1 MASSQLALVELLRA
15 LDPQAPL
22 PERNLWLVR
31 LLDWVR
37 GEMQDPEAAVAR
49 VRSLVEATEVRPDW
63 LARWHAWWEEFL
75 TDMDATP
82 LLADLGFAP
91 RASVAAELVHR
102 LRRKMLPVSP
112 DTTNLGELFTLLF
125 PTDFDARWLR
135 ALDVPTLR
143 RLRAVLFPSL
153 PGSHGHDFALRNL
166 LDAMAFAVSQI
177 SAVGQTPDVRTRM
190 SRDEDDQRAF
200 PALPIVFES
209 VRQAVLTSG
218 RQSAP
223 AQIAIAS
230 LREQLERC
238 RAAASTVYAHLQA
251 HGISVHI
258 EFQLRQLRQRIVRV
272 KALLLCLETDA
283 PAQATAQ
290 LLSHLVRVNRDSA
303 SLRAL
308 LGSSTEL
315 LASRVTERN
324 AETGEH
330 YIARNTREYLAL
342 LGAAAGG
349 GAVLALT
356 TWLKL
361 MLGALALSAF
371 WGGLGFGI
379 NYAVSFVIIMLL
391 HFTVATKQ
399 PAMTAPAMAARL
411 KEVVEA
417 PAAGDPG
424 TGTSPAIEG
433 FADEVTFL
441 LRSQFV
447 SIVGNVGLVMPVAVL
462 LGMLLA
468 WAGWDGV
475 MTHGK
480 ATGILAHHHLLGPT
494 ALFAAATGV
503 LLFLS
508 SLIAGWVENW
518 FVFNRLD
525 AVIAYH
531 PRVTARLGVA
541 RARRWGV
548 YWRDHISGWAANISL
563 GLMLG
568 LVPPVLA
575 FFGLPFEVRHVTLV
589 AGQIA
594 IAANDLGAGVW
605 RQPALWWAAAAI
617 PVCGLLNLAVS
628 FTLAF
633 RLALAA
639 QNVRGVDRRRVYL
652 ALLKRLLRRPH
663 AFVLPVTPRPA
674 SAAAAAGTPTA
685 GPDHA
690 P

>member
-1 MASSQLALVELLRA
+1 MATSQSTLVDLLRA

-22 PERNLWLVR
+22 AERNLWLVR
-31 LLDWVR
+31 LLAWVR
-37 GEMQDPEAAVAR
+37 GDAQDPEAAVAR
-49 VRSLVEATEVRPDW
+49 LRTLLDAAEVRPDW
-63 LARWHAWWEEFL
+63 LAHWRAWWEAFL
-75 TDMDATP
+75 TSMDATP

-91 RASVAAELVHR
+91 RASLPSEAAHR
-102 LRRKMLPVSP
+102 LRRKLLPVAP
-112 DTTNLGELFTLLF
+112 DTTNLGELFTLLL
-125 PTDFDARWLR
+125 PTEFDARWLR
-135 ALDVPTLR
+135 ALDEPTLR
-143 RLRAVLFPSL
+143 RLRAVLFP
-153 PGSHGHDFALRNL
+153 PATDAHGPDYALRTL
-166 LDAMAFAVSQI
+166 LDATAYAVSQI
-177 SAVGQTPDVRTRM
+177 SAVGQSADIRTRM
-190 SRDEDDQRAF
+190 SRDERDQRAF
-200 PALPIVFES
+200 PELPMVFES

-218 RQSAP
+218 RQGAP
-223 AQIAIAS
+223 ALIAIAR
-230 LREQLERC
+230 LREQLELC
-238 RAAASTVYAHLQA
+238 RAAASTVYAHLQE

-308 LGSSTEL
+308 LASSTEL

-330 YIARNTREYLAL
+330 YIARSPREYAQL

-349 GAVLALT
+349 GAVLAFT
-356 TWLKL
+356 TWTKL

-371 WGGLGFGI
+371 WGGFAAGA
-379 NYAVSFVIIMLL
+379 NYALSFVVIMLL
-391 HFTVATKQ
+391 HWTVATKQ

-411 KEVVEA
+411 KDMSAARPPEGARTEAQEGEGVPGYSPGAVE
-417 PAAGDPG
+417 D
-424 TGTSPAIEG
+424 
-433 FADEVTFL
+433 FVDEVTCL

-447 SIVGNVGLVMPVAVL
+447 SIVGNVGLVVPVVLLLAVL
-462 LGMLLA
+462 LGL
-468 WAGWDGV
+468 AGWDGV
-475 MTHGK
+475 MTPAK
-480 ATGILAHHHLLGPT
+480 AEGILAHHHLLGPT

-518 FVFNRLD
+518 FVFQRLD

-531 PRVTARLGVA
+531 PRATRRLGA
-541 RARRWGV
+541 ERARRWAA
-548 YWRDHISGWAANISL
+548 YWRDHISGWAANVSL

-568 LVPPVLA
+568 LVPPVLG

-589 AGQIA
+589 AGQL
-594 IAANDLGAGVW
+594 AATAHELGTGVLHRPEW
-605 RQPALWWAAAAI
+605 WWAVGGMAA
-617 PVCGLLNLAVS
+617 CGLLNVAVS

-639 QNVRGVDRRRVYL
+639 QNVHGVSRRRVYA
-652 ALLKRLLRRPH
+652 ALGRRLLRQPL
-663 AFVLPVTPRPA
+663 AFVLPVAPR
-674 SAAAAAGTPTA
+674 
-685 GPDHA
+685 HR
-690 P
+690 